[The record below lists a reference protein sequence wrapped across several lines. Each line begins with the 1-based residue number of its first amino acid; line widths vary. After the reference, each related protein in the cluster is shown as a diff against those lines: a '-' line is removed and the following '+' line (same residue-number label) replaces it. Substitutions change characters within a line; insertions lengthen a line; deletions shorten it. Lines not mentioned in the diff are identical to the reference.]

1 MFVVLCFHRAVS
13 SCHGVLGA
21 FTELPSQAIHP
32 SIYRSAYLSIYLSI
46 YTACK
51 YIYIYIHI
59 TYVYVYGIRHQCLHT
74 HVPKR
79 QAHNARTKTAFL
91 KRRRAASDALI
102 NTTSTCNAESSIA
115 NVKTALGWNWADSHQ
130 REKLFAN
137 NKEVNKK
144 LEAYRDGALL
154 PSEIDAA
161 LVARSEVDEAR
172 DKNKSVGLMH
182 IQKRILF

>member
-1 MFVVLCFHRAVS
+1 MEPDTLKLVIDRNPAEEDEVIGLAREVWA
-13 SCHGVLGA
+13 A
-21 FTELPSQAIHP
+21 
-32 SIYRSAYLSIYLSI
+32 
-46 YTACK
+46 
-51 YIYIYIHI
+51 
-59 TYVYVYGIRHQCLHT
+59 TYGRCRDSYVQPRCDTG
-74 HVPKR
+74 VPKR

-91 KRRRAASDALI
+91 KRRRAAYDALI

-115 NVKTALGWNWADSHQ
+115 NVKTALGWNWTDSHQ

-137 NKEVNKK
+137 NKEANKK

>member
-1 MFVVLCFHRAVS
+1 MTNAEQDHHSKASNHVQPRCDT
-13 SCHGVLGA
+13 G
-21 FTELPSQAIHP
+21 
-32 SIYRSAYLSIYLSI
+32 
-46 YTACK
+46 
-51 YIYIYIHI
+51 
-59 TYVYVYGIRHQCLHT
+59 
-74 HVPKR
+74 VPKR
-79 QAHNARTKTAFL
+79 QAHNARTKAAFL
-91 KRRRAASDALI
+91 KRRRVASDALI

-115 NVKTALGWNWADSHQ
+115 NVKTALGWNWTDSHQ

-137 NKEVNKK
+137 NKEVNQK

>member
-1 MFVVLCFHRAVS
+1 M
-13 SCHGVLGA
+13 
-21 FTELPSQAIHP
+21 
-32 SIYRSAYLSIYLSI
+32 
-46 YTACK
+46 
-51 YIYIYIHI
+51 
-59 TYVYVYGIRHQCLHT
+59 
-74 HVPKR
+74 
-79 QAHNARTKTAFL
+79 
-91 KRRRAASDALI
+91 I

-115 NVKTALGWNWADSHQ
+115 NVKTALGWNWTDSHQ

-137 NKEVNKK
+137 NKEANKK

-182 IQKRILF
+182 IQKTYLILVYIKKRISFSFLCT